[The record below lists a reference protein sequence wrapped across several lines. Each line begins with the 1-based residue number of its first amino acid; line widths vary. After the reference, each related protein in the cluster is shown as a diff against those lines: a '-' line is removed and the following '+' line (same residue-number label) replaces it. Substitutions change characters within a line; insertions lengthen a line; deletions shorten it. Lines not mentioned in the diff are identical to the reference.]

1 MSSHCCPHA
10 PACCDWPCQSVSGF
24 ANVLNVLAAL
34 ARSCGGCWGLVERVE
49 VRPCRWLAPVAA
61 SPAAPASWP
70 ASAASA
76 GSVEQS
82 QEQWWKGRAST
93 GIFMLWSTS
102 AASAGSVVQSH
113 KQWWN
118 GSRCIYVIIDH
129 CCIHWICE
137 TKPWAM
143 IYLSASVASAWP
155 AKKGKCNSK
164 IGHSWMNLL
173 KWLYMCHGQHLLHP
187 LNPLQSLDKNDSETG
202 HTRHSVL
209 NGHIHHLIYKL
220 PHSPR
225 CS

>member
-24 ANVLNVLAAL
+24 ASVLSVLAAL
-34 ARSCGGCWGLVERVE
+34 ARSCWGCWGLVERVE

-82 QEQWWKGRAST
+82 QEQWW
-93 GIFMLWSTS
+93 
-102 AASAGSVVQSH
+102 
-113 KQWWN
+113 N
-118 GSRCIYVIIDH
+118 GSRCIYAMMNI

-137 TKPWAM
+137 AKPWAM
-143 IYLSASVASAWP
+143 IDLSASVASAWP
-155 AKKGKCNSK
+155 TKKGKCNSK
-164 IGHSWMNLL
+164 IGHSWINLL
-173 KWLYMCHGQHLLHP
+173 KWLYMCDGQHLLLP
-187 LNPLQSLDKNDSETG
+187 LNPLQSKDKNDSEMG
-202 HTRHSVL
+202 HTQHSIL

-225 CS
+225 FS